1 MLKGWYH
8 NCLGM
13 GSLRWKQQRKLGS
26 YDFSTKA
33 LRDSSAVVFGKKA
46 AKLGQLFAEAARDYQ
61 TLEFQ
66 VSLKLEEMLW
76 EKKMEHR
83 DRTDKFSG
91 CNIFLIILLFFYFI
105 LFIF

>member
-66 VSLKLEEMLW
+66 VSLFKTRRNALG
-76 EKKMEHR
+76 KKNG
-83 DRTDKFSG
+83 KYISSSSF
-91 CNIFLIILLFFYFI
+91 IFFFI
-105 LFIF
+105 LFYFLKRIQS